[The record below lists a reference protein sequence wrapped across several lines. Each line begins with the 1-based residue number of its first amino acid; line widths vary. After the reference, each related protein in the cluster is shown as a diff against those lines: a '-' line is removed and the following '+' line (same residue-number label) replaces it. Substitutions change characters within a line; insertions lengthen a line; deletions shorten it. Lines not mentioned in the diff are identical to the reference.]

1 MSLCSILW
9 LDFVQRLSLPC
20 LDTRHLHWHSQNVSY
35 ARSRSPPLGTYLEA
49 CEQYQ
54 QTIALTNALNG
65 VSYFFAAVFVLEA
78 VLKLYAMVGRGPA
91 ARQLSP

>member
-1 MSLCSILW
+1 
-9 LDFVQRLSLPC
+9 
-20 LDTRHLHWHSQNVSY
+20 
-35 ARSRSPPLGTYLEA
+35 
-49 CEQYQ
+49 
-54 QTIALTNALNG
+54 